1 MTARFHIG
9 VILAA
14 FVAFASFASA
24 QTERPERP
32 EYRPLQKNQL
42 FLNGEFTAKY
52 VEPSVVSRLTH
63 VEMADAILSFAYGG
77 ALSLHVNP
85 IVVNYSYTQGTLQPE
100 SEQLPLAYP
109 PIIEGRAIQPNGDNV
124 DFSQLSYKLH
134 YVNVAAKLFEI
145 SETIEPSAGVFVYQ
159 GVFNYKEDSEPYTS
173 YGVSADLDMRF
184 HLFMFKVGYRQLFD
198 GAVFGE
204 LTAQVGVCLWYF
216 YTRE

>member
-1 MTARFHIG
+1 MSNRLHIG
-9 VILAA
+9 VTLAA
-14 FVAFASFASA
+14 LVALGSCARA
-24 QTERPERP
+24 QTEIAERP

-52 VEPSVVSRLTH
+52 VEPSVVTRLTG

-77 ALSLHVNP
+77 ALSFHVNP

-100 SEQLPLAYP
+100 DEQLPLAYP
-109 PIIEGRAIQPNGDNV
+109 PIIEGRAIRPNGDNV
-124 DFSQLSYKLH
+124 DFSQLNYKLH
-134 YVNVAAKLFEI
+134 YVNVGAKLFDI
-145 SETIEPSAGVFVYQ
+145 SDTFEPSAGVFVYQ
-159 GVFNYKEDSEPYTS
+159 GVFNYKDDSEPYTS

-204 LTAQVGVCLWYF
+204 LTAQLGVCLWYF